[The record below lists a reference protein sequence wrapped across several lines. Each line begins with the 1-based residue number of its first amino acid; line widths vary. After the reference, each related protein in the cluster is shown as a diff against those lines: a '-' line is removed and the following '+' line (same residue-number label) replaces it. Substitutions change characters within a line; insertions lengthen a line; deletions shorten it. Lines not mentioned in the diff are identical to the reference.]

1 MRPLVAGNWKMNGLR
16 RMAET
21 LSEAILA
28 GAQGLDCEL
37 LLCPP
42 FTALGVV
49 AAVLENSPVLLGAQ
63 DCHVASA
70 GAHTGD
76 IAAGMLL
83 DAGCRAVILGHSER
97 RAAHHEHDDLIRAK
111 TEAALAAGL
120 RPIVCVGETD
130 DERGAGDEYGVV
142 GRQVAGSLPRDFE
155 GDIAYEPI
163 WAIGSGRTPSIED
176 IASMHVH
183 IRAALVERLGD
194 AGHMPRILYG
204 GSVKAENAATLLA
217 AAEVGGALVGG
228 AALDAAAF
236 LAIAKAAARVCR
248 PAMV

>member
-16 RMAET
+16 RMAES
-21 LSEAILA
+21 LAEAILA
-28 GAQGLDCEL
+28 GAHGLECEL

-49 AAVLENSPVLLGAQ
+49 GAVLEGGAVLLGAQ
-63 DCHVASA
+63 DCHAGSS

-76 IAAGMLL
+76 IAAAMLL

-97 RAAHHEHDDLIRAK
+97 RAAHHEHDDSVRAK

-120 RPIVCVGETD
+120 RPIVCVGETE
-130 DERGAGDEYGVV
+130 DEREAGDAFAIVE
-142 GRQVAGSLPRDFE
+142 RQVTGSLPREFL

-176 IASMHVH
+176 IASMHAH
-183 IRAALVERLGD
+183 IRAALVARLGE

-217 AAEVGGALVGG
+217 VAEVGGALVGG
-228 AALDAAAF
+228 ASLDAAAF
-236 LAIAKAAARVCR
+236 LAIAQAAARVCR
-248 PAMV
+248 PALV